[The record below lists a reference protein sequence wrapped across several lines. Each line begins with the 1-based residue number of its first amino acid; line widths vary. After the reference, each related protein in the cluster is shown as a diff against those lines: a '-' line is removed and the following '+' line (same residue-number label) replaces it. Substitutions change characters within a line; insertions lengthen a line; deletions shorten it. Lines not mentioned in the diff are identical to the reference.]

1 MATKSRRILLHMR
14 IVFALAILTLTAVL
28 VLKFGAVLDWAM
40 GDYRPLILNG
50 IILVLFILGTLQILR
65 AVLHYEAQE
74 KQILEYIQLRREGEQ
89 NAFILTAPPGSSLL
103 ATRYHTLRE
112 LHQRGCPV
120 DQGAVSA
127 IMMAEESLHQS
138 FPRFVN
144 NVLILTGVFGT
155 VSSLILALVGAG
167 DVLQTSSTGSGMSLL
182 LLGMNTALTTT
193 ATAIV
198 CYFFFTFFFHRLM
211 DLQTWV
217 FSQVEQ
223 ACLLYMLPEFTTE
236 PDAINLQTRQLLEEV
251 RGLVGSVREGLGNV
265 DKTLKH
271 SLGAKETPVDHGPA
285 LLAGIAQQNRAL
297 ESSLER
303 LDEVQKTL
311 VEGFRLERRGEG

>member
-1 MATKSRRILLHMR
+1 MPTKSRRILLHMR
-14 IVFALAILTLTAVL
+14 IVFALAIVALAAVL
-28 VLKFGAVLDWAM
+28 ALKFGAVLDWAL
-40 GDYRPLILNG
+40 GDFRPILLNG
-50 IILVLFILGTLQILR
+50 IILLLFLLGTLQIFR
-65 AVLHYEAQE
+65 AVRHYEAQE
-74 KQILEYIQLRREGEQ
+74 IRIGDYIRRRREGEE
-89 NAFILTAPPGSSLL
+89 NASILAGTPEANLL

-112 LHQRGCPV
+112 LFAKGCPV

-167 DVLQTSSTGSGMSLL
+167 DVLQTSATDTGMSLL

-198 CYFFFTFFFHRLM
+198 CYFFFTFFFHRLT

-217 FSQVEQ
+217 FSQVEH

-236 PDAINLQTRQLLEEV
+236 KEAVNHQTKLLLEEV
-251 RGLVGSVREGLGNV
+251 RGMVGEVREGLGHV
-265 DKTLKH
+265 DETLRR
-271 SLGAKETPVDHGPA
+271 SLVETEAPVDHGPA
-285 LLAGIAQQNRAL
+285 LLEGIARQNETL
-297 ESSLER
+297 EASLSR
-303 LDEVQKTL
+303 LDKVQKTL
-311 VEGFRLERRGEG
+311 VLGFRLER